1 VAINRRGGPPIY
13 HTCATLETSHRFP
26 HHINLHL
33 ASRGQAPAVNLKG
46 NERREGTLSQ
56 GRIMKNLRILIVD
69 DHEVVRRGL
78 LALLG
83 TQAGWEVVGEAANG
97 PEAVRKVAQVKPD
110 VVVMDIT
117 MPVMSGLDAT
127 RLIMETAPQTK
138 VLIFTMH
145 DSEQM
150 MQTALGAGARGYV
163 LKSKAASD
171 LIAAIRALSKD
182 ETPLMSRTAGH
193 TPKIV

>member
-1 VAINRRGGPPIY
+1 
-13 HTCATLETSHRFP
+13 
-26 HHINLHL
+26 
-33 ASRGQAPAVNLKG
+33 
-46 NERREGTLSQ
+46 
-56 GRIMKNLRILIVD
+56 MKNLRILIVD

-78 LALLG
+78 HALLG

-97 PEAVRKVAQVKPD
+97 PDAVKQVNQVRPD

-127 RLIMETAPQTK
+127 RLIMETTPHTK

-150 MQTALGAGARGYV
+150 MQSALEAGARGYV
-163 LKSKAASD
+163 LKSHAAGD

-182 ETPLMSRTAGH
+182 ETPVMSRTARNK
-193 TPKIV
+193 PKVV